1 MLFKESMTIGIASNI
16 IDNNTMFC
24 DQLFRKKWS
33 SKIRKTE

>member
-24 DQLFRKKWS
+24 DQLFRKKMVFQN
-33 SKIRKTE
+33 